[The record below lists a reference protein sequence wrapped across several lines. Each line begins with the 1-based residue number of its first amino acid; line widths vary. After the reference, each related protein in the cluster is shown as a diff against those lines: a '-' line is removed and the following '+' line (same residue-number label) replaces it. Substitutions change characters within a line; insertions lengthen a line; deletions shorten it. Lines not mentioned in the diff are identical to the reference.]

1 MPSTHT
7 RREFF
12 RSLSIR
18 SRCILLA
25 AIFSIFASI
34 IILPAFAGFYPLRP
48 WWVTLVMGVYG
59 GAVAIGYAMSA
70 MWSPRILFFNIP
82 FSFVFPFGFFL
93 WLYNLSGLAATR
105 PTFIVD
111 AGVLAIAA
119 MLLIILGYTL
129 FIVFMQGEAAQK
141 IRLSAEMALAQ
152 RIHAALVPTLHT
164 RNPHLEIYAVSSPST
179 EMGGDLVDV
188 LQHDDHTDCILAD
201 VSGHGVRAGVVMGM
215 IKSSLRTR
223 ALAPSPLDEL
233 LSDLNRVLTDLTEPD
248 VFATLAA
255 IRFQRADPSHAR
267 YTLAGHLPIL
277 HHRAAD
283 NSLAELE
290 AESLPIAID
299 ADERFPL
306 RSATCAPGDTLLL
319 YTDGLTEAA
328 TRAGELFGAPRLRN
342 AFISN
347 VALPLPALA
356 EALLAAPRAHAPQTD
371 DQSLMLIR
379 IL

>member
-1 MPSTHT
+1 MASSHT

-12 RSLSIR
+12 RSLSPR
-18 SRCILLA
+18 ARLTLLS
-25 AIFSIFASI
+25 AIFLLFSGIVL
-34 IILPAFAGFYPLRP
+34 LPAFAGLYPLKP
-48 WWVTLVMGVYG
+48 WWVSLVMGVFG
-59 GAVAIGYAMSA
+59 GCVAIGYAMSA
-70 MWSPRILFFNIP
+70 MWSMRLLFLVIP
-82 FSFVFPFGFFL
+82 LSFLFPMGFFI
-93 WLYNLSGLAATR
+93 WLFDASGLKVAKPMLQPAAG
-105 PTFIVD
+105 
-111 AGVLAIAA
+111 ALVLITMA
-119 MLLIILGYTL
+119 LIIFSYVL
-129 FIVFMQGEAAQK
+129 FVVFVQREAAQK

-152 RIHAALVPTLHT
+152 RIHNALVPTLHQ
-164 RNPHLEIYAVSSPST
+164 RAGQLEVYAVSSAST
-179 EMGGDLVDV
+179 EMGGDLVDI
-188 LQHDDHTDCILAD
+188 LTHDSHTDCVLAD

-223 ALAPSPLDEL
+223 ALAAAPLDEL
-233 LSDLNRVLTDLTEPD
+233 LADLNRVLTELTEPD

-255 IRFQRADPSHAR
+255 VHFAHGEPRTAR

-283 NSLAELE
+283 NSFAELE
-290 AESLPIAID
+290 ADSLPIAID

-306 RSATCAPGDTLLL
+306 RSAPCAPGDTLLL

-328 TRAGELFGAPRLRN
+328 TSAGELFGSSRLRA
-342 AFISN
+342 AFLAS

-356 EALLAAPRAHAPQTD
+356 EALIAAARAHGPQTD